1 LAQLEGSKGLRLTS
15 ESIIGAILEEVP
27 KEGED
32 LKFQG
37 SALIALASSKEEVL
51 EKLKEDVYVKNG
63 VWDLSKVWLK

>member
-1 LAQLEGSKGLRLTS
+1 M
-15 ESIIGAILEEVP
+15 LEEVP